1 MLLVLI
7 CAINVHLPALAYH
20 ILPVCQRFSTKLPD
34 LPSLD
39 AKNRSLMTAVFD
51 SFKFIPQV
59 LQRGSYCPEQ
69 TPEQAAPLQ
78 ETQAEPTPAPSHLP
92 RR

>member
-39 AKNRSLMTAVFD
+39 AKNRSRQTAVFVN
-51 SFKFIPQV
+51 FRFIPQV
-59 LQRGSYCPEQ
+59 LLRGKRY
-69 TPEQAAPLQ
+69 PEQAAPPQGL
-78 ETQAEPTPAPSHLP
+78 QAEPTPVPLHLP